1 MKRLLLGFITHIL
14 FLSPVAG
21 ADNSGQWSLILDNDG
36 PLGTDKNY
44 THGFF
49 ATYHA
54 PAAETFHALLP
65 AGLGDTAD
73 SLLSFEQSLK
83 GLSYRFGSQ
92 VWTPATLDST
102 IPLAGE
108 RPYAGLLFVETALY
122 QFSVTHTESLQVMLG
137 TLGPH
142 ARAEQGQTLIHEL
155 IGSDKPMGW
164 DYQVDNQLVL
174 NLTYQTNHRIL
185 SGDLSQSTAS
195 ASDAHRPSSP
205 PTNFR
210 YDLSYIGRLTAGN
223 YLTEF
228 AVGSIARLGTALH
241 PPSGSLGFVPGHVFN
256 PGMATT
262 SGPDRFLFMGLEGR
276 YQLTDQTIEGKRLNQ
291 DIPIPPTTLEPWQA
305 SLLFGGAY
313 LQPDWG
319 AVVSITM
326 NTPDFKED
334 LQSSYA
340 WGSLMV
346 FWHP

>member
-1 MKRLLLGFITHIL
+1 MKRVWLGFITHLL

-21 ADNSGQWSLILDNDG
+21 ADNSGLWSLALDNDG
-36 PLGTDKNY
+36 ALGTDKNY

-54 PAAETFHALLP
+54 PAAVTFQSLLP
-65 AGLGDTAD
+65 AGLSNAADT
-73 SLLSFEQSLK
+73 LLSSEQSLK
-83 GLSYRFGSQ
+83 GASLRFGTQ
-92 VWTPATLDST
+92 IWTPATLDST

-108 RPYAGLLFVETALY
+108 RPYAGLLFIETALY
-122 QFSVTHTESLQVMLG
+122 QFSVTQTQSFQVMLG

-164 DYQVDNQLVL
+164 DYQVDNPLVL
-174 NLTYQTNHRIL
+174 NLTYQANHRIL

-195 ASDAHRPSSP
+195 TSDAQAPSSP
-205 PTNFR
+205 PTNIR
-210 YDLSYIGRLTAGN
+210 YDLSYTGRLTAGN
-223 YLTEF
+223 YQTEF
-228 AVGSIARLGTALH
+228 AVGSIARLGATLH
-241 PPSGSLGFVPGHVFN
+241 TPSGSHGFIPGHVFN
-256 PGMATT
+256 PGMATNA
-262 SGPDRFLFMGLEGR
+262 GPARFLFIGLEGR

-319 AVVSITM
+319 AVASITI

-346 FWHP
+346 FWRP